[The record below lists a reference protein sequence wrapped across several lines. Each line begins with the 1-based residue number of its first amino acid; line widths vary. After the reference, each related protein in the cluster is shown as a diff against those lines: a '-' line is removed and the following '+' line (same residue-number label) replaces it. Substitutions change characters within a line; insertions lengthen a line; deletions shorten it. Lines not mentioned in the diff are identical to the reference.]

1 MSDDVDGGCGWSE
14 LESAVRGPRP
24 DMFPHVDAD
33 CIGQFQWDDAE
44 EQRVIETLA
53 GLPAVSTDGWEGL
66 SIPQDNGIPN
76 SKKRATNAKTI
87 PTSPAIRAIV

>member
-1 MSDDVDGGCGWSE
+1 MSDDVGGGCGWSE

-44 EQRVIETLA
+44 ECYIC
-53 GLPAVSTDGWEGL
+53 
-66 SIPQDNGIPN
+66 
-76 SKKRATNAKTI
+76 
-87 PTSPAIRAIV
+87 IVCRDRRRFYEW